1 MPLDRH
7 LIYQVICQLPS
18 SCPHPPIPPPPRL
31 PRQGDGFDW
40 GLNQE
45 YLLT

>member
-7 LIYQVICQLPS
+7 LIYQVIYQLPS
-18 SCPHPPIPPPPRL
+18 SCPHPPITPPRL